1 MKFIGEYNKSVLL
14 TYLGV
19 TLALTGV
26 YFAFWG
32 DIKYAFLMLIF
43 AGICDLFDG
52 AVARRCKRT
61 KNGELFGVQ
70 IDSLADAV
78 SFIALPCAIAFAAL
92 GTLGFVCVFYAL
104 AAIIRLAFF
113 NVQTNSEG
121 KKTHFRGLAVT
132 YSALILPV
140 YYLLSTFVSK
150 AVFNIGLAALYIVIA
165 LLFILDVKI
174 KKPGKTAYIF
184 FALLAVFVSIGII
197 LL

>member
-1 MKFIGEYNKSVLL
+1 MKFIGEYNKSVLI

-19 TLALTGV
+19 VLALSGV
-26 YFAFWG
+26 FFAFNG
-32 DIKYAFLMLIF
+32 NVNYAFLALIF
-43 AGICDLFDG
+43 AGICDMFDG
-52 AVARRCKRT
+52 AFARRCKRT
-61 KNGELFGVQ
+61 KSAELFGVQ

-78 SFIALPCAIAFAAL
+78 SFIALPCAIAFAVL

-121 KKTHFRGLAVT
+121 TQTHFRGLAVT

-140 YYLLSTFVSK
+140 YYLLS
-150 AVFNIGLAALYIVIA
+150 AVFSEFVFNLGLASLYIIIA
-165 LLFILDVKI
+165 FLFVLDIKI
-174 KKPGKTAYIF
+174 KKPGKKGYVF
-184 FALLAVFVSIGII
+184 FALLAVFVSVGIM